1 MELDELK
8 KNWQSLEIKVANEEA
23 ESAKLLDDLRSNRAQ
38 NIVYRLMSKS
48 VRLAV
53 VCLAFAVV
61 FAMSSSIAKVYGA
74 YSCVMSGYLAIC
86 AVTRFYLYYRLKH
99 TDYIM
104 LPLKE
109 AVKQASS
116 LEMLFIVVRRISL
129 ILGIPVLIGVFT
141 ILAIYTDV
149 DERVALISCGIA
161 GAIVGVAIGLKIKRG
176 EEKLIKEMR
185 SLIEEVNEEVDDNKS

>member
-1 MELDELK
+1 
-8 KNWQSLEIKVANEEA
+8 
-23 ESAKLLDDLRSNRAQ
+23 
-38 NIVYRLMSKS
+38 
-48 VRLAV
+48 
-53 VCLAFAVV
+53 
-61 FAMSSSIAKVYGA
+61 
-74 YSCVMSGYLAIC
+74 
-86 AVTRFYLYYRLKH
+86 
-99 TDYIM
+99 
-104 LPLKE
+104 
-109 AVKQASS
+109 
-116 LEMLFIVVRRISL
+116 VRRISL